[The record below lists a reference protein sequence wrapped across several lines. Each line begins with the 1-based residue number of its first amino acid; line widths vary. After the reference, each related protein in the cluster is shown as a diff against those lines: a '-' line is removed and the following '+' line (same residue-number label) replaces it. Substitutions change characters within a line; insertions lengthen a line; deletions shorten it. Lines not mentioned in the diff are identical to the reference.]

1 MGPRNFKK
9 KISVDVLIKCYESVR
24 MSMTGRNARSG
35 SDCELYYCYKDLR
48 NNFRLDIVII
58 TFAIRK
64 NSFLI
69 FAQCHARCSGHKSRG
84 IIFMDRSR
92 IKVVKRSD
100 VEAKKP
106 KKGRKASPRV
116 AAREMVSTVTD
127 WVSDLKNRKT
137 EETKIAFETLFAAN
151 RRTSES

>member
-1 MGPRNFKK
+1 
-9 KISVDVLIKCYESVR
+9 
-24 MSMTGRNARSG
+24 
-35 SDCELYYCYKDLR
+35 
-48 NNFRLDIVII
+48 
-58 TFAIRK
+58 
-64 NSFLI
+64 
-69 FAQCHARCSGHKSRG
+69 
-84 IIFMDRSR
+84 MDRSR